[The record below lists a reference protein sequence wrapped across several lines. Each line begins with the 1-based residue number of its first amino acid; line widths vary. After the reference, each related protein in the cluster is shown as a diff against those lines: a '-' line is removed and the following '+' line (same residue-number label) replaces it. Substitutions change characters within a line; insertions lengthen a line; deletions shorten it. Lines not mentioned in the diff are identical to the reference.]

1 MSVTIQGQGAPT
13 EAQKLEFASVMGL
26 QRVLTGN
33 AAQVVGFDSEGK
45 LVAVN
50 LNWSQLVDDPTPPS
64 YPVGILSVSEGV
76 SSFLEADSLEATP
89 GSVVIRDQETGA
101 IKTANPVDPED
112 AVNRQFLN
120 TLLGNKMNI
129 IGETQLTVYDE
140 DYETDDSP
148 SLYLRG
154 GNSDEGEVPGLVFP
168 IGSFDTVL
176 VNHPNNISD
185 SKVIILPETEGVLAV
200 VSESGLEIVKGF
212 PTISFGSTPPNNGEY
227 LQGTFVYNTNVIVNS
242 NSILFG
248 WSRLTTGNTH
258 VLDVDWVAVY
268 LSTVQP

>member
-33 AAQVVGFDSEGK
+33 VAQVVGFDSEGK

-50 LNWSQLVDDPTPPS
+50 LNWSQLVNEPTPPS
-64 YPVGILSVSEGV
+64 YPVGILSVSEGI

-89 GSVVIRDQETGA
+89 GTVVIRDQETGA

-112 AVNRQFLN
+112 AVNRQYLN
-120 TLLGNKMNI
+120 TLLGNKLNI
-129 IGETQLTVYDE
+129 IGETQLSVYDE
-140 DYETDDSP
+140 VFSPDDSP
-148 SLYLRG
+148 TVILRG
-154 GNSDEGEVPGLVFP
+154 GNFVGGEEPGLVFP
-168 IGSFDTVL
+168 DGVYESVL
-176 VNHPNNISD
+176 KRNPVSQSGNID
-185 SKVIILPETEGVLAV
+185 ITLPESNGVLPV
-200 VSESGLEIVKGF
+200 VTEAGLEIANGL
-212 PTISFGSTPPNNGEY
+212 PTILFGSTPPNNGEY
-227 LQGTFVYNTNVIVNS
+227 LQGSFVYNTNVVVNT

-258 VLDVDWVAVY
+258 ELDVDWVVVY
-268 LSTVQP
+268 LPTVQP